1 MGIAYDLPMVSIRDA
16 VVGQFYQKT
25 GEGKVFGKAQFF
37 YDCFHPSNLGHR
49 VMADC
54 LENLFRTVEA
64 MPDGTDCLHL
74 ERIEAPLGGEFEA
87 VRLFDRKSAAEGI
100 RVDCGSFCHW
110 DGELQAV
117 EMDRDLTPTKEFPN
131 NWMHR
136 AGGSPFSSVGSA
148 PSMGD
153 ASVVESALSMGDASV
168 RDGSSL
174 TEAPFRMEIVCS
186 ALILVYKDSGSSLAG
201 RAEVFVDGEKVL
213 TADPRENGWLHCNPA
228 ICFRGRERRKYHV
241 EIRMAPGDEDKE
253 FTILGFGYVG

>member
-1 MGIAYDLPMVSIRDA
+1 M
-16 VVGQFYQKT
+16 
-25 GEGKVFGKAQFF
+25 FGKAQFF

-54 LENLFRTVEA
+54 LENLFRTAEA

-87 VRLFDRKSAAEGI
+87 VRLFDRKSSAEGI

-110 DGELQAV
+110 YGELQAV

-131 NWMHR
+131 NWMHQ
-136 AGGSPFSSVGSA
+136 AGGSPFSLVGNA
-148 PSMGD
+148 PP
-153 ASVVESALSMGDASV
+153 MGDASV

-201 RAEVFVDGEKVL
+201 RAEVLVDGEKVL

-228 ICFRGRERRKYHV
+228 ICFRGKKRRKYQV

>member
-1 MGIAYDLPMVSIRDA
+1 
-16 VVGQFYQKT
+16 
-25 GEGKVFGKAQFF
+25 
-37 YDCFHPSNLGHR
+37 
-49 VMADC
+49 
-54 LENLFRTVEA
+54 
-64 MPDGTDCLHL
+64 
-74 ERIEAPLGGEFEA
+74 
-87 VRLFDRKSAAEGI
+87 
-100 RVDCGSFCHW
+100 
-110 DGELQAV
+110 
-117 EMDRDLTPTKEFPN
+117 
-131 NWMHR
+131 
-136 AGGSPFSSVGSA
+136 
-148 PSMGD
+148 MGD
-153 ASVVESALSMGDASV
+153 AAVVVSALSMGDASV

>member
-1 MGIAYDLPMVSIRDA
+1 M
-16 VVGQFYQKT
+16 
-25 GEGKVFGKAQFF
+25 FGKAQFF

-153 ASVVESALSMGDASV
+153 ASVVGNASSMEDASVVGNAPFMGDASVVESALSMGDASV